1 MRRRVTPFV
10 DLRAGRKF
18 ADIQSPVP
26 AGEGGMQSCMM
37 RCALLLGGLLGCLLS
52 RPLASFDAARAQ
64 DKLLP
69 ITVELGDVSLTKLP
83 FVMAAEAGIYKRNG
97 LEVKQFITPNAAEL
111 IRRSAG
117 LVVPK
122 DFVGTGAGDIN
133 IGGGSP
139 TLVRMTSDARAPQR
153 IVLATTDDVSRFHI
167 ISRQDLAGPQDLKGK
182 RIGFSVVG
190 ALSHYVTILF
200 AKRMGWD
207 YNRDLSLFANGAGA
221 DVIKSGRVDAF
232 TADEIALAEA
242 LRQGFKDLVDTG
254 TYRFPMPG
262 SGVNAEKSW
271 LLKNREAA
279 ARFVK
284 STVEAVALLK
294 NDKPAAF
301 AAMAKWYGITEPAK
315 QEEVYAQAAQLPSK
329 PYPSVEGIKKMME
342 IYDYREMRQ
351 HRPEDFYDASFV
363 AELDQSGYID
373 GLYKGGAAPR

>member
-1 MRRRVTPFV
+1 MR
-10 DLRAGRKF
+10 
-18 ADIQSPVP
+18 
-26 AGEGGMQSCMM
+26 SCMT
-37 RCALLLGGLLGCLLS
+37 RCALFLGCLLACLPGS
-52 RPLASFDAARAQ
+52 PLASIAAARAD

-83 FVMAAEAGIYKRNG
+83 FVMAAEAGIYRRNG

-122 DFVGTGAGDIN
+122 EFVGTGAGDIN

-153 IVLATTDDVSRFHI
+153 VVLATTDDVSRFHI
-167 ISRQDLAGPQDLKGK
+167 VSRQDIAGPQDLEGK

-200 AKRMGWD
+200 AERMGWD
-207 YNRDLSLFANGAGA
+207 YNRDLSLLAGGVGA

-254 TYRFPMPG
+254 IYRFPMPG

-315 QEEVYAQAAQLPSK
+315 QEAVYAQAAQLPGK
-329 PYPSVEGIKKMME
+329 PYPAVEGIKRMMDV
-342 IYDYREMRQ
+342 YDYREMRL

-373 GLYKGGAAPR
+373 GLYKSGAAPR

>member
-1 MRRRVTPFV
+1 
-10 DLRAGRKF
+10 
-18 ADIQSPVP
+18 
-26 AGEGGMQSCMM
+26 MQSCMM
-37 RCALLLGGLLGCLLS
+37 RCALRLGCCLVTCLLS
-52 RPLASFDAARAQ
+52 RSLAPFDAARAD

-83 FVMAAEAGIYKRNG
+83 FVMAAEAGIYRRNG
-97 LEVKQFITPNAAEL
+97 LQVKQFITPNAAEL

-117 LVVPK
+117 LVVPRE
-122 DFVGTGAGDIN
+122 FVGTGAGDIN

-167 ISRQDLAGPQDLKGK
+167 ISRQDIAAPQDLKGK

-200 AKRMGWD
+200 AERMGWD

-221 DVIKSGRVDAF
+221 DVISSGRVDAF

-242 LRQGFKDLVDTG
+242 LGQGFKDLVDTG
-254 TYRFPMPG
+254 VYRFPMPG

-271 LLKNREAA
+271 LSNNREAA

-315 QEEVYAQAAQLPSK
+315 QEEVYAQAAQLPGK
-329 PYPSVEGIKKMME
+329 PYPSLEGIKKMMD
-342 IYDYREMRQ
+342 IYNYREMRL

-363 AELDQSGYID
+363 AELDRSGYID
-373 GLYKGGAAPR
+373 GLYQGGAVPR

>member
-1 MRRRVTPFV
+1 
-10 DLRAGRKF
+10 
-18 ADIQSPVP
+18 
-26 AGEGGMQSCMM
+26 MQSDITGHRIVC
-37 RCALLLGGLLGCLLS
+37 RALLWGGCLS
-52 RPLASFDAARAQ
+52 TYLAACVLAPFDAVRAQ
-64 DKLLP
+64 DGLLP
-69 ITVELGDVSLTKLP
+69 VAVELGDVSLTKLP
-83 FVMAAEAGIYKRNG
+83 FVMAAEAGIYQRNG
-97 LEVKQFITPNAAEL
+97 LEVRQYITPNAAEL
-111 IRRSAG
+111 IRKSAG
-117 LVVPK
+117 LVVPR

-167 ISRQDLAGPQDLKGK
+167 ISRPDIAGPQDLKGK

-200 AKRMGWD
+200 AQRMGWD

-232 TADEIALAEA
+232 TADEIASAEA
-242 LRQGFKDLVDTG
+242 LRQGFRDLVDTG
-254 TYRFPMPG
+254 VYRFPMPG

-271 LLKNREAA
+271 LAKNHEAA

-301 AAMAKWYGITEPAK
+301 AAMAKWYGITEPAR
-315 QEEVYAQAAQLPSK
+315 QEEVYAQAAQLPGK
-329 PYPSVEGIKKMME
+329 PYPSVEGIRKMME
-342 IYDYREMRQ
+342 IYDYREMRL
-351 HRPEDFYDASFV
+351 HRAEDFYDASFV
-363 AELDQSGYID
+363 AELDRSGYID
-373 GLYKGGAAPR
+373 RLYKGGAAAR

>member
-1 MRRRVTPFV
+1 MR
-10 DLRAGRKF
+10 
-18 ADIQSPVP
+18 
-26 AGEGGMQSCMM
+26 SCMT
-37 RCALLLGGLLGCLLS
+37 RCVCLLVGF
-52 RPLASFDAARAQ
+52 LAPFGPVRAE

-97 LEVKQFITPNAAEL
+97 LEVRQYITPNAAEL

-122 DFVGTGAGDIN
+122 DFVGSGAGDIN

-153 IVLATTDDVSRFHI
+153 VVLATTDDVSRFHI
-167 ISRQDLAGPQDLKGK
+167 VSRQDIAAPQDLKGK
-182 RIGFSVVG
+182 RIGFSGVG

-200 AKRMGWD
+200 AERMGWD
-207 YNRDLSLFANGAGA
+207 YNRDLSLFANGVGA
-221 DVIKSGRVDAF
+221 DVIRSGRVDASVV
-232 TADEIALAEA
+232 DEIALAEA

-271 LLKNREAA
+271 LAQNRETA

-284 STVEAVALLK
+284 SAVEAVALLK
-294 NDKPAAF
+294 NDKPAAL
-301 AAMAKWYGITEPAK
+301 AAMAKWYGITEAAT
-315 QEEVYAQAAQLPSK
+315 QEAVYAQTAQLPSK
-329 PYPSVEGIKKMME
+329 PYPSVEGIRTMMD
-342 IYDYREMRQ
+342 IYNYREMRR
-351 HRPEDFYDASFV
+351 HAPEDFYDASFV
-363 AELDQSGYID
+363 AELDRSGYID
-373 GLYKGGAAPR
+373 RLYEGGAAPR

>member
-1 MRRRVTPFV
+1 MR
-10 DLRAGRKF
+10 
-18 ADIQSPVP
+18 
-26 AGEGGMQSCMM
+26 SCMM
-37 RCALLLGGLLGCLLS
+37 PCVLLVSAVLIS
-52 RPLASFDAARAQ
+52 SLASAQAQ

-97 LEVKQFITPNAAEL
+97 LEVRQFITPNAAEL

-122 DFVGTGAGDIN
+122 DFVGTGAGEIN

-153 IVLATTDDVSRFHI
+153 VVLATTDDVSRFHI
-167 ISRQDLAGPQDLKGK
+167 ISRQDIAAPQDLKGK
-182 RIGFSVVG
+182 RIGFSGVG

-200 AKRMGWD
+200 AQRMGWD
-207 YNRDLSLFANGAGA
+207 YNRDLSLLANGAGT

-242 LRQGFKDLVDTG
+242 VRQGFKDLVDTG
-254 TYRFPMPG
+254 AYRFPMPG
-262 SGVNAEKSW
+262 SGVNAEKTW
-271 LLKNREAA
+271 LARNPEAA
-279 ARFVK
+279 ARFIK

-301 AAMAKWYGITEPAK
+301 AAMAKWYGIAEPAR
-315 QEEVYAQAAQLPSK
+315 QEAVYAQAAQLPSK
-329 PYPSVEGIKKMME
+329 PYPSVEGIRTMME
-342 IYDYREMRQ
+342 IYNYREMRL

-363 AELDQSGYID
+363 AALDQSGYID
-373 GLYKGGAAPR
+373 GLYKGAAAAR

>member
-1 MRRRVTPFV
+1 
-10 DLRAGRKF
+10 
-18 ADIQSPVP
+18 
-26 AGEGGMQSCMM
+26 MQSCTM
-37 RCALLLGGLLGCLLS
+37 RCALLCGLFSACLLTW
-52 RPLASFDAARAQ
+52 LAAARAD

-69 ITVELGDVSLTKLP
+69 LTVELGDVSLTKLP
-83 FVMAAEAGIYKRNG
+83 FVMAAEAGIYRRNG
-97 LEVKQFITPNAAEL
+97 LEVRQFITPNAAEL

-122 DFVGTGAGDIN
+122 EFVGTGAGDIN

-153 IVLATTDDVSRFHI
+153 VVLATTDDVSRFHI
-167 ISRQDLAGPQDLKGK
+167 VSRQDIAAAQDLKGK
-182 RIGFSVVG
+182 RIGFSGVG

-200 AKRMGWD
+200 AQHMGWD
-207 YNRDLSLFANGAGA
+207 YKRDLSLFANGAGA

-254 TYRFPMPG
+254 IYRFPMPG

-271 LLKNREAA
+271 LLGNREAA
-279 ARFVK
+279 VRFVK
-284 STVEAVALLK
+284 STVEAIALLK

-329 PYPSVEGIKKMME
+329 PYPSVEGIKKMMD
-342 IYDYREMRQ
+342 IYDYREMRLHQ
-351 HRPEDFYDASFV
+351 PEDFYDASMV
-363 AELDQSGYID
+363 AELDRSGYID

>member
-1 MRRRVTPFV
+1 MVRPA
-10 DLRAGRKF
+10 LPACGRAESLLTF
-18 ADIQSPVP
+18 QSPVP
-26 AGEGGMQSCMM
+26 AEEGGMQSCLM
-37 RCALLLGGLLGCLLS
+37 RCALILGCLLI
-52 RPLASFDAARAQ
+52 RPLASFDAAWAQ

-83 FVMAAEAGIYKRNG
+83 FVMAAEAGIYRRNG

-122 DFVGTGAGDIN
+122 EFVGTGAGDIN

-153 IVLATTDDVSRFHI
+153 VVLATTDDVSRFHI
-167 ISRQDLAGPQDLKGK
+167 VSRQDIAGAPDLKGK
-182 RIGFSVVG
+182 RIGFSGVG

-200 AKRMGWD
+200 AERMGWD
-207 YNRDLSLFANGAGA
+207 YNRDLSLLANGVGA
-221 DVIKSGRVDAF
+221 DVIRSGRVDAF

-242 LRQGFKDLVDTG
+242 VRQGFKDLVDTG
-254 TYRFPMPG
+254 SYRFPMPG

-271 LLKNREAA
+271 LTKNRETA

-284 STVEAVALLK
+284 STVEAIALLK
-294 NDKPAAF
+294 NDKPTAF
-301 AAMAKWYGITEPAK
+301 AAMAKWYGITETAK

-342 IYDYREMRQ
+342 VYNYREMRL
-351 HRPEDFYDASFV
+351 HRPEDFYDASLV
-363 AELDQSGYID
+363 LELDQSGYID
-373 GLYKGGAAPR
+373 GLYKRGAAPR

>member
-1 MRRRVTPFV
+1 
-10 DLRAGRKF
+10 
-18 ADIQSPVP
+18 
-26 AGEGGMQSCMM
+26 MQSDITV
-37 RCALLLGGLLGCLLS
+37 RRIVRRALSWSGCLS
-52 RPLASFDAARAQ
+52 TCLAACVLAPFDARAQ
-64 DKLLP
+64 DRLLP
-69 ITVELGDVSLTKLP
+69 VTVELGDVSLTKLP
-83 FVMAAEAGIYKRNG
+83 FVMAAEAGIYQRNG
-97 LEVKQFITPNAAEL
+97 LEVRQYITPNAAEL
-111 IRRSAG
+111 IRKSAG

-167 ISRQDLAGPQDLKGK
+167 ISRSDIAGPQDLKGK

-200 AKRMGWD
+200 AQRMGWD

-232 TADEIALAEA
+232 TADEIASAEA

-254 TYRFPMPG
+254 AYRFPMPG

-271 LLKNREAA
+271 LAKNHEAA

-284 STVEAVALLK
+284 STVEAIALLK

-301 AAMAKWYGITEPAK
+301 AAMAKWYGITEPAR
-315 QEEVYAQAAQLPSK
+315 QEEVYAQAAQLPGK
-329 PYPSVEGIKKMME
+329 PYPSVEGIRRMME
-342 IYDYREMRQ
+342 IYDYREMRL
-351 HRPEDFYDASFV
+351 HRAEDFYDASFV
-363 AELDQSGYID
+363 AELDRSGYID
-373 GLYKGGAAPR
+373 GLYKGGAAAR